1 MRRNNKV
8 DSRKAKSIARQ
19 KYAERQIDK
28 FVKWSW
34 EVRGKVLYKELVELQ
49 DKYEIKCYTLNDTKK
64 PNLKQ

>member
-8 DSRKAKSIARQ
+8 NPGQAKRIARQ

-34 EVRGKVLYKELVELQ
+34 EVRGKVKYKELVEMMDRQ
-49 DKYEIKCYTLNDTKK
+49 DIKVYG
-64 PNLKQ
+64 